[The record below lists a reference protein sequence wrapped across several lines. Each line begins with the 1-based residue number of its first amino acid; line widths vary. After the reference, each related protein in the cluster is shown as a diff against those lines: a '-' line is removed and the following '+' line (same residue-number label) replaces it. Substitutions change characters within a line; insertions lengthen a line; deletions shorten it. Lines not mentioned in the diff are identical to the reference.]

1 MRLLSAFL
9 PLRLKGGSPNS
20 HRAIGNAMRR
30 WLARLRAS
38 SALIATAARDGAWYD
53 AQGFAA
59 RGGAAAIATTEG
71 ASAKTGAAVAARAA
85 SVEAHR
91 AYSARVGVWVDRFT
105 RLLLGSLYPGSP
117 FERSMLAL
125 KLYDIH
131 IATWAPDGAVAA
143 AAITGSADNKTA
155 SAARGGELLSL
166 TSNGVPKGLLA
177 APALDPF
184 GEEAASR
191 LLQLLLQ
198 DLDPVHMLMQPLCMR
213 HDSCPYIRPRPCAY
227 TVRSGRKATAHAL
240 HTHLHTGA
248 HRGLRATPPLPSRRT
263 AGFRHRPLRG
273 AARALGAAAPRLA
286 ARVRERR
293 GCLCAAAGL
302 AAVRRRSCPR
312 ATTA

>member
-1 MRLLSAFL
+1 MHELAAAKVADCAAFDPAPCRSGEPATELEMRLLSAFL

-30 WLARLRAS
+30 WLSRLRAS

-91 AYSARVGVWVDRFT
+91 AYSARVGAWVDRFT

-125 KLYDIH
+125 QLYDIH
-131 IATWAPDGAVAA
+131 LATWAPDSAVAA

-155 SAARGGELLSL
+155 GAAGGGEILSL

-198 DLDPVHMLMQPLCMR
+198 DLDPVHMLMQPLCPCGMVAVR
-213 HDSCPYIRPRPCAY
+213 TYAHVSCPCAY
-227 TVRSGRKATAHAL
+227 TGRSGRKATAHAL
-240 HTHLHTGA
+240 HTHVHT
-248 HRGLRATPPLPSRRT
+248 HCT
-263 AGFRHRPLRG
+263 
-273 AARALGAAAPRLA
+273 
-286 ARVRERR
+286 
-293 GCLCAAAGL
+293 
-302 AAVRRRSCPR
+302 
-312 ATTA
+312 